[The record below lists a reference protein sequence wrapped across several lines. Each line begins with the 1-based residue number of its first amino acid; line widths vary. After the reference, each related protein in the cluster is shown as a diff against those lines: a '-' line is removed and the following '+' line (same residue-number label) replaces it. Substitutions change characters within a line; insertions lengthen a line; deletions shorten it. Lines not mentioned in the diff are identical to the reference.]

1 MSHASPDTRTTGR
14 LGIRMQR
21 EGQKSGPS
29 NEARL
34 QRWIEHFGITQ
45 TQLEAAVHAA
55 GAGPDDV
62 ERHLLDSGASAGAG

>member
-1 MSHASPDTRTTGR
+1 M
-14 LGIRMQR
+14 
-21 EGQKSGPS
+21 GPS